1 MRSATYDHFGKPT
14 EVLSVGDRPTPEPRL
29 TKSESKLY

>member
-14 EVLSVGDRPTPEPRL
+14 EVLSLGDRPIPEPKANEVRV
-29 TKSESKLY
+29 